1 MQLRDRYYNALSM
14 SHSKGPWTREEDAI
28 LKQGYNLYGAQWTLV
43 SEHVKSRT
51 DGQCLKR
58 HQLLEEYKVAKK
70 PVKYTT
76 LTNTKLQRNLKLGC
90 PYQKLTKKSYF
101 SRVKSNKNPLDTLFE
116 AEKDDFGG
124 Y

>member
-90 PYQKLTKKSYF
+90 PCQ
-101 SRVKSNKNPLDTLFE
+101 
-116 AEKDDFGG
+116 KDDQKSRIFQIFTRKVK
-124 Y
+124 